1 MRRIVKRL
9 AAKRDLTQHF
19 VWFAEEAS
27 TELAGRFLHA
37 AERSFQDLA
46 EMPRMGPLKVH
57 EGKFAG
63 VRMWRVAGFEN
74 FLISY
79 RPPKH
84 GVGIERVFHAKQD
97 YQRVPK

>member
-1 MRRIVKRL
+1 MRRILKRL

-27 TELAGRFLHA
+27 TELAHRFLHA
-37 AERSFQDLA
+37 AEKSFQDLA

-74 FLISY
+74 YLIFY
-79 RPPKH
+79 RPLKD
-84 GVGIERVFHAKQD
+84 GVAIERVFHAKQD
-97 YQRVPK
+97 YQRVLK

>member
-19 VWFAEEAS
+19 VWLAQEAS
-27 TELAGRFLHA
+27 SELAHCFLHA
-37 AERSFQDLA
+37 AEKSFQDLA
-46 EMPRMGPLKVH
+46 EMPRMGPLKMH

-74 FLISY
+74 FLIFY
-79 RPPKH
+79 RPLKD
-84 GVGIERVFHAKQD
+84 GVATERVFHAKQD
-97 YQRVPK
+97 YQRVLK

>member
-1 MRRIVKRL
+1 MGRIVKRL

-19 VWFAEEAS
+19 AWFSEEAS
-27 TELAGRFLHA
+27 TELAHRFLDA

-46 EMPRMGPLKVH
+46 GTPRMGPLKMH

-74 FLISY
+74 FLIFY
-79 RPPKH
+79 RPLKD
-84 GVGIERVFHAKQD
+84 GVAIERVFHAKRD
-97 YQRVPK
+97 YRRVLK